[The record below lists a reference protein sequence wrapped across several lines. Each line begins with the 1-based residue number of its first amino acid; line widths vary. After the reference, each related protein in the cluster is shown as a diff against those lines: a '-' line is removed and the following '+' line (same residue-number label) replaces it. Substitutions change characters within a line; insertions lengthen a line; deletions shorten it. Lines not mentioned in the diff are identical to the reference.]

1 MRTYLYDGMWERA
14 IEAEKDHEYEL
25 RGQRERKEA
34 QINKILLDWGL
45 PGISYIHFSENAWC
59 GHYVDKHFE
68 KYMDAW
74 VSSNLI
80 LKIREE
86 FELMWEEHR
95 EQIEREVKEQV
106 RKEMREAVKL
116 ERRIQD
122 NARKNR

>member
-1 MRTYLYDGMWERA
+1 
-14 IEAEKDHEYEL
+14 
-25 RGQRERKEA
+25 
-34 QINKILLDWGL
+34 
-45 PGISYIHFSENAWC
+45 
-59 GHYVDKHFE
+59 
-68 KYMDAW
+68 MDAW